1 MSHPPDLAPSLRR
14 IIHIDMDAFY
24 ASVEQRDDPA
34 LRGVPVAVGGA
45 GVRGVVAA
53 ASYEAR
59 KFGVYSAM
67 ASVTARQCPAPARI
81 ARLAP
86 AISFTTVWALV
97 PILRPGILPGRRD
110 QEFLS
115 SEGGRDRIALSD
127 HQKGIP
133 MRPQA
138 AALKALLEEP
148 RLQIMPGCGDGM
160 GARLIE
166 EAGFRT
172 GFISG
177 SSISAMRLAMPD
189 MDLVSFGEMA
199 DAVET
204 CIAAAPN
211 VLWLADGDTGHG
223 NALAVQKVIR
233 AYARRGA
240 AAVLLE
246 DKIWPRPLG
255 HGGAKLVVERDA
267 AILRCRAAAAA
278 CRDEGILLLARTDA
292 RVSRGFDEARAR
304 IQAFVAEGADILFLD
319 SPQSEDEMRAGIAAC
334 NGRPALAVTSPAGK
348 HFMPGDAELER
359 IGIRIVVY
367 PQDILAAS
375 VQAIR
380 TALGGLKGG
389 AKPPMASPAELA
401 TAIRSDDYL
410 AQDARWPDP
419 R

>member
-1 MSHPPDLAPSLRR
+1 
-14 IIHIDMDAFY
+14 
-24 ASVEQRDDPA
+24 
-34 LRGVPVAVGGA
+34 
-45 GVRGVVAA
+45 
-53 ASYEAR
+53 
-59 KFGVYSAM
+59 
-67 ASVTARQCPAPARI
+67 
-81 ARLAP
+81 
-86 AISFTTVWALV
+86 
-97 PILRPGILPGRRD
+97 
-110 QEFLS
+110 
-115 SEGGRDRIALSD
+115 
-127 HQKGIP
+127 
-133 MRPQA
+133 MRPHA

-267 AILRCRAAAAA
+267 AILRCRAAAA

-380 TALGGLKGG
+380 AALGGLKGG